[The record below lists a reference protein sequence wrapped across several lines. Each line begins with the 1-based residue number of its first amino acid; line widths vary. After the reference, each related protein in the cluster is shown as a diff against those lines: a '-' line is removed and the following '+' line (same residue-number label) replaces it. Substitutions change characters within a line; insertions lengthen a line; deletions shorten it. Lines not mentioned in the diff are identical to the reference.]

1 MRFRLVVLPALLML
15 AFVPILAACGGGSA
29 ALESGVATPGENG
42 HFLVGVPAPIG
53 SYILSVDRV
62 LYPADLNGIKPSDGM
77 KFLVLDLTIKTTD
90 SSNDRISAAA
100 QLVVKDGQGTSYPL
114 DADVTPSTDFSTT
127 QLPDTIPALGSI
139 HGEVA
144 YLVPV
149 DATDLRLVFNPSFL
163 ESLLGHGKE
172 LTIDLQ

>member
-1 MRFRLVVLPALLML
+1 MRFRLATLPALLSVVVAITMT
-15 AFVPILAACGGGSA
+15 ACGGGTA
-29 ALESGVATPGENG
+29 ALQSGVATPGANG
-42 HFLVGVPAPIG
+42 HFQVGVAAPIG
-53 SYILSVDRV
+53 SYILTVDRV

-77 KFLVLDLTIKTTD
+77 KFLILDLTIQTTD

-100 QLVVKDGQGTSYPL
+100 QMVVKDGQGTDYPL

-144 YLVPV
+144 YQVPV

-163 ESLLGHGKE
+163 QSLLGHGKE